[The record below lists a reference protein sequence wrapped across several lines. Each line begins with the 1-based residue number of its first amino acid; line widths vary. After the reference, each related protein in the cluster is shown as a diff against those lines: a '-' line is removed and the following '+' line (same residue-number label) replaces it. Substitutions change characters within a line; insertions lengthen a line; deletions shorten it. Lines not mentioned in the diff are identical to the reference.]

1 MRNIW
6 NFFTSVRLAISLLA
20 ILAVTSIIGTI
31 IPQHEAA
38 AFYAERYS
46 PGMVAF
52 FQVLD
57 IPNMYGSWWFT
68 GLLALLALNLIVC
81 SLDRLPGVWKLIGA
95 SAAATPIERIKKMP
109 DRAFWS
115 DVPETTTPA
124 LESLLTARG
133 FRGAN
138 DHKTLFVADKGAWS
152 RLGAYI
158 VHLSILIIFA
168 GALIGQRY
176 GFKGS
181 VMLPEGNSTD
191 VVFSTRGGGPQN
203 LGFTV
208 RCDFFAVAYYDN
220 GMPKDYLSRLTVVE
234 DGRPVLSRDVQ
245 VNQPL
250 RYKGITFYQSSFQPF
265 PDFVVEFTKK
275 DGGRHAFIIPFQQQ
289 EEWPDEGVHFGV
301 LNAEARGKQLER
313 LKLWLKKGG
322 DDPVELQLAAGEEAA
337 YDQYKVRV
345 RQLYATGLQVAK
357 DPGVPLVYAG
367 CGLLIFG
374 LYVAFFLAHR
384 RLFVVME
391 TTAAGQENSLADT
404 TNPSPVALWSPLA
417 GRDIWLAGTANK
429 NRLGF
434 ARDFAALKDQIEK
447 TLAV

>member
-6 NFFTSVRLAISLLA
+6 HFFTSVRLAISLLA

-46 PGMVAF
+46 SSLAAF
-52 FQVLD
+52 FQILD

-68 GLLALLALNLIVC
+68 GLLAILALNLIAC
-81 SLDRLPGVWKLIGA
+81 SLDRLPNVWKLITA

-109 DRAFWS
+109 ERASWP
-115 DVPETTTPA
+115 DVKETAIPLVETFLA
-124 LESLLTARG
+124 KRG
-133 FRGAN
+133 FQRAGEN
-138 DHKTLFVADKGAWS
+138 KSLFVADKGAWS

-168 GALIGQRY
+168 GALVGQRY
-176 GFKGS
+176 GFKAS
-181 VMLPEGNSTD
+181 VMLPEGSSTD
-191 VVFSTRGGGPQN
+191 VVFSTRGGSPQN

-220 GMPKDYLSRLTVVE
+220 DMPKDYLSRLTVFE
-234 DGRPVLSRDVQ
+234 GGQPVLSRDVQ

-250 RYKGITFYQSSFQPF
+250 RYKGIVFYQSSFRPYE
-265 PDFVVEFTKK
+265 DFVVEFAKNN
-275 DGGRHAFIIPFQQQ
+275 GGRHGFIIPFQEQT
-289 EEWPDEGVHFGV
+289 EWPEEKVSFGV
-301 LNAEARGKQLER
+301 LSAEARGQRLER
-313 LKLWLKKGG
+313 LKLWLKKDGN
-322 DDPVELQLAAGEEAA
+322 DPVELQLAAGEEAA

-374 LYVAFFLAHR
+374 LYAAFFLSHR
-384 RLFVVME
+384 RLFVFFE
-391 TTAAGQENSLADT
+391 KTATGHDMC
-404 TNPSPVALWSPLA
+404 
-417 GRDIWLAGTANK
+417 LAGTTNK
-429 NRLGF
+429 NKLGF
-434 ARDFAALKDQIEK
+434 ARDFAALRDQIEK
-447 TLAV
+447 TLAT

>member
-1 MRNIW
+1 MALFMRNLW
-6 NFFTSVRLAISLLA
+6 HFLTSVRLAISLLA

-31 IPQHEAA
+31 IPQHESAE
-38 AFYAERYS
+38 FYVKRYS
-46 PGMVAF
+46 PEMAAF

-68 GLLALLALNLIVC
+68 GLLAILALNLIAC
-81 SLDRLPGVWKLIGA
+81 SLDRLPNVWKLITA
-95 SAAATPIERIKKMP
+95 SATATPVERIKKMP
-109 DRAFWS
+109 ERASWLG
-115 DVPETTTPA
+115 VQETAIPA
-124 LESLLTARG
+124 LASVLAARG
-133 FRGAN
+133 FRNAN
-138 DHKTLFVADKGAWS
+138 ENKTLFTAAKGAWS

-181 VMLPEGNSTD
+181 VMLPEGNSTA
-191 VVFSTRGGGPQN
+191 VVFPNQGGAPKN

-208 RCDFFAVAYYDN
+208 RCDFFSVAYYDN
-220 GMPKDYLSRLTVVE
+220 GMPKDYLSRLTIVE
-234 DGRPVLSRDVQ
+234 DGRSVLSRDVQ

-250 RYKGITFYQSSFQPF
+250 RYKGITFYQSSFQPY
-265 PDFVVEFTKK
+265 PDFIVEFTKN
-275 DGGRHAFIIPFQQQ
+275 DGDRHNFIIPFQEQATWA
-289 EEWPDEGVHFGV
+289 EEGVNFGV
-301 LNAEARGKQLER
+301 LNAQAHGQRLER
-313 LKLWLKKGG
+313 LKLWLKKGENA
-322 DDPVELQLAAGEEAA
+322 PVELQLAAGEEAT
-337 YDQYKVRV
+337 YNQYKVRV

-391 TTAAGQENSLADT
+391 TTAT
-404 TNPSPVALWSPLA
+404 
-417 GRDIWLAGTANK
+417 GRDIWLTGTANK
-429 NRLGF
+429 NRFGF
-434 ARDFAALKDQIEK
+434 ARDFAALKEQVEK
-447 TLAV
+447 TLAA